1 MNAEEIPETNSALSD
16 TTTSVVRANDQNE
29 GQELTVLIRLAG
41 GGDLRARE
49 RLIRELY
56 PRLRSIARFRLSGG
70 MPPTMLDA
78 TSLLHESLAKLLD
91 HGFAH
96 IESTKHLV
104 SYAAA
109 TMRNVLV
116 DYARERNAQKRD
128 GGERVSLT
136 YIDIEQTDRGLDLLS
151 LDDALN
157 QLSALDPRLTAIVEL
172 RCFAGLKMD
181 EIGEQLG
188 VSERTVKRD
197 WQKARAFLVMFLG
210 DSAK

>member
-1 MNAEEIPETNSALSD
+1 MNADVTPDSKKALSYEA
-16 TTTSVVRANDQNE
+16 TPVALTNDQAA
-29 GQELTVLIRLAG
+29 GHELTVLIRLAG
-41 GGDLRARE
+41 DGDLLARE

-56 PRLRSIARFRLSGG
+56 PRLRSIARFRLSAGS
-70 MPPTMLDA
+70 PPTLLDA
-78 TSLLHESLAKLLD
+78 TALLHESLAKLLD
-91 HGFAH
+91 RGFAQ
-96 IESTKHLV
+96 IDNSKHLV

-109 TMRNVLV
+109 TMRSVLV

-128 GGERVSLT
+128 GGDRVSMT

-151 LDDALN
+151 LDEAMN
-157 QLSALDPRLTAIVEL
+157 QLSALAPRLTAIVEM

-210 DSAK
+210 DSTK